1 MLPGR
6 CGVASGTLLPVI
18 RPATR
23 PPAAPLRHRLAGPLV
38 ALPVVLLVA
47 ALSALPVPAVPDP
60 PADAL
65 RCPGAAPQLP
75 GPAPGAPDPDPP
87 VPGPPVGER
96 SPTAGG
102 GAVGC
107 PQAPVVHMVGQRA
120 LDQWRPPEASIVW
133 RRSRALGR
141 PNHGRLVRGVE
152 LPAAGSHFVTV
163 NPVTGKGRNPAW
175 RRYGTDRLVRVVLR
189 VAAASAAAHLD
200 ADVFYPRRDGRERIP
215 TRVAQIDRR
224 LAQELVRRFV
234 RAGAQYVFVGPRTG
248 LHGPPK
254 VVMALA
260 NHDDHLHVRIRPG
273 SRR

>member
-23 PPAAPLRHRLAGPLV
+23 PPAAPLRHRLAGLPV

-87 VPGPPVGER
+87 GPGPPVGER

-107 PQAPVVHMVGQRA
+107 PQAPVVEMVGQRA
-120 LDQWRPPEASIVW
+120 LTLVRPPEASIVW
-133 RRSRALGR
+133 RGSGGLGR

-152 LPAAGSHFVTV
+152 P
-163 NPVTGKGRNPAW
+163 
-175 RRYGTDRLVRVVLR
+175 
-189 VAAASAAAHLD
+189 
-200 ADVFYPRRDGRERIP
+200 
-215 TRVAQIDRR
+215 
-224 LAQELVRRFV
+224 
-234 RAGAQYVFVGPRTG
+234 PRTG
-248 LHGPPK
+248 PPLGAVK
-254 VVMALA
+254 
-260 NHDDHLHVRIRPG
+260 
-273 SRR
+273 